1 MTKANNTPIRG
12 KATPAPVPLSALV
25 AQEPDLVDRIFE
37 YLLAEF
43 PQIAGE
49 QFAQAKTA
57 VRAEFSGESI
67 YIPARGATDRQR
79 LVQEVLSLFN
89 GRNTA
94 EVARRLHISKA
105 SVYRYIKQARLPAK
119 TGGGQGA

>member
-1 MTKANNTPIRG
+1 MTKANTPPRNG
-12 KATPAPVPLSALV
+12 APVPTNLAEMV
-25 AQEPDLVDRIFE
+25 AQEPDLVDRIFD

-57 VRAEFSGESI
+57 VRAEFRGETI

-94 EVARRLHISKA
+94 EIARRLRISKA
-105 SVYRYIKQARLPAK
+105 SVYRYIKQARLPPKA
-119 TGGGQGA
+119 GGGQAA